1 MMEELKK
8 SRPQKIRIGV
18 ITQNTGIYKINV
30 PLFRQIIKPDID
42 DYVNKLP
49 PYRFYPSLE
58 FEFLIED
65 AQGDAEVHL
74 EKVQSFHDQGV
85 NLIIGGSTS
94 SQAASSLQY
103 VNHNDMLLFS
113 HTSTSSKLSIEGDNL
128 FRMCP
133 DNHDLARA
141 MAEMI
146 SSKGIK
152 AIIVLNVDNMLGND
166 LHDALKTAYE
176 GKGGVV
182 HARLQYSPGENEFT
196 DLMYNAEIEAMNAV
210 GGHGTNKVGVVL
222 IGGGNRTIVHM
233 AENYPSLYSLTW
245 FGPEAT
251 GRSQRMLQEN
261 PEQACRLKLYS
272 ALTVPTY
279 SSKFHDIKKR
289 WETVIDHEFDYYAA
303 CKIDIAWVIAIA
315 VLEIACSYQFPET
328 SADVTVRAQDVIKI
342 IPNVA
347 SRYFGYS
354 GWCLLNKNGDRATGD
369 YEIWGYGYD
378 DETNEPISKLYG
390 RYDSVTEQVT
400 WFQPR

>member
-8 SRPQKIRIGV
+8 SRPQKIRMGV
-18 ITQNTGIYKINV
+18 ITPNTEIYNINV
-30 PLFRQIIKPDID
+30 PLFGRIIQPDID

-65 AQGDAEVHL
+65 AQGDAKIHL

-85 NLIIGGSTS
+85 DLIIGGGTS
-94 SQAASSLQY
+94 SQSAASLQY
-103 VNHNDMLLFS
+103 VNQNDMLLFS
-113 HTSTSSKLSIEGDNL
+113 HMSTSSELSIEGDNL
-128 FRMCP
+128 FRMCR

-152 AIIVLNVDNMLGND
+152 AVIVLNVDNLFGNN

-176 GKGGVV
+176 GKGGAV

-196 DLMYNAEIEAMNAV
+196 DLMKNAEIEAMNAI
-210 GGHGTNKVGVVL
+210 GRHGANKVGVVL

-251 GRSQRMLQEN
+251 GMLQEN
-261 PEQACRLKLYS
+261 PEQACHLKLYS
-272 ALTVPTY
+272 ALTAPTY
-279 SSKFHDIKKR
+279 SSKFHDMKKR
-289 WETVIDHEFDYYAA
+289 FETVIDHQFDYYAA

-315 VLEIACSYQFPET
+315 VLEIACSFEFPET
-328 SADVTVRAQDVIKI
+328 AADVTRVRAQDVIKI
-342 IPNVA
+342 IPDVA

-378 DETNEPISKLYG
+378 YEIDEPISKLYG
-390 RYDSVTEQVT
+390 RYDSMTEQVT